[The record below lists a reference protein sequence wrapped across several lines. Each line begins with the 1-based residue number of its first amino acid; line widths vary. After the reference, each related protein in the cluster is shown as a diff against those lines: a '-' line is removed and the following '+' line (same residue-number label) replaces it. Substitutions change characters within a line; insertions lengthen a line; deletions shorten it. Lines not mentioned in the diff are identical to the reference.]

1 MKTVNENIKNY
12 IEENELSLSKIA
24 KASGITYNNL
34 WAIMNRRNSI
44 RLDDYVALCRAFKEP
59 LEKFIPK
66 K

>member
-12 IEENELSLSKIA
+12 IEANGLSISKIA
-24 KASGITYNNL
+24 KETGIKYNSL
-34 WAIMNRRNSI
+34 WGILHRRQSI

-66 K
+66 A